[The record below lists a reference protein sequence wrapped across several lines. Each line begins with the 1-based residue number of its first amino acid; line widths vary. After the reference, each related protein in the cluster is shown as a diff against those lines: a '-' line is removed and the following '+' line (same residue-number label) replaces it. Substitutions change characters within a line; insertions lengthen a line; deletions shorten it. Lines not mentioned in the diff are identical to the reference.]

1 MIKSVFLF
9 IISIF
14 SLQIVNAQSETII
27 FDSVKEKFPNSDY
40 VYLEQKSVI
49 EYKVVENKV
58 IQTINYKEKILVL
71 TQNGIANLKFDS
83 YEFDDLV
90 SIENFKSSVT
100 ELKIAGVTKSLS
112 YKDNRVIVKP
122 PIKKISTNFVFYDGT
137 MVVNYMYPNL
147 NIGSIIETSYTK
159 VIKEQSFPNREL
171 IGQFEPIL
179 NKEVIIVIPK
189 NIKLTCLSYNLTSSI
204 KRDTVVKNNKKSVVI
219 SSTN

>member
-58 IQTINYKEKILVL
+58 VQTINYKEKILVL

-100 ELKIAGVTKSLS
+100 ELKIAGVTKTFIHQ
-112 YKDNRVIVKP
+112 DNRVIVKP
-122 PIKKISTNFVFYDGT
+122 PVKKISTNFVFYDGS

-147 NIGSIIETSYTK
+147 NIGSIIETSYTIPSVPPK
-159 VIKEQSFPNREL
+159 RTDFP
-171 IGQFEPIL
+171 
-179 NKEVIIVIPK
+179 
-189 NIKLTCLSYNLTSSI
+189 S
-204 KRDTVVKNNKKSVVI
+204 
-219 SSTN
+219 